1 MGEPFFELPRRTR
14 LELAR
19 QFVGNTARVQHCPHR
34 VVGERNRLYIAKVLA
49 VATIPL
55 TTVTPDVMVLDI
67 AGTGPHITTTAVPL
81 DQVSMLLSY
90 QVQGERCTEFSSDYG
105 SCEYAVHAHE
115 PPCHWGQRH
124 SNHLGSWYA

>member
-1 MGEPFFELPRRTR
+1 VGKPFFELPRRTR

-19 QFVGNTARVQHCPHR
+19 GLVGHPARVEHCPHR
-34 VVGERNRLYIAKVLA
+34 VIGERNRLYIATVLA

-55 TTVTPDVMVLDI
+55 TTVTPDLIVLDI

-90 QVQGERCTEFSSDYG
+90 QPKGQRCTTFNSHYG
-105 SCEYAVHAHE
+105 SCELTMDTHE
-115 PPCHWGQRH
+115 APCHFGQRH
-124 SNHLGSWYA
+124 GNHLGSWYA